1 MPLCIWAVEPID
13 RSNPSSRS
21 GKTDAARVAT
31 GSSMVDASSAAAR
44 ILLNRGKERRATL
57 AFAMNAKNPRR
68 PADSRQAGSAPV
80 LIETISTTRVPPSR
94 VSPSRL

>member
-1 MPLCIWAVEPID
+1 MASRIWAFGSID
-13 RSNPSSRS
+13 RWNPSRGS
-21 GKTDAARVAT
+21 GKTDAARVAI

-44 ILLNRGKERRATL
+44 ILLNREKERRATL
-57 AFAMNAKNPRR
+57 AFAMNAKNLGR
-68 PADSRQAGSAPV
+68 PADTRAAGSAPI